1 MASETTVAAA
11 KHDRSIVIRDMLVFQ
26 FKLVVD
32 GLLDVV
38 LLPLSLIV
46 GSVSIIGN
54 RPKQRSEFY
63 ELLRFGRRTERW
75 INLFGAAERRLE
87 PGTDVDNNPAGDLDD
102 VVSRVET
109 FLVEECRKRGV
120 TVPTRQSIDA
130 ALKALRRPGK
140 LGDAPPESAVDQ
152 KDFDPG

>member
-1 MASETTVAAA
+1 MASETTVAAD

-32 GLLDVV
+32 GLLDLV
-38 LLPLSLIV
+38 LLPLSLLV

-54 RPKQRSEFY
+54 RPKERSEFY

-87 PGTDVDNNPAGDLDD
+87 PATEVENDSASDLDD
-102 VVSRVET
+102 MVSRVET

-120 TVPTRQSIDA
+120 TAPTRQSIDA
-130 ALKALRRPGK
+130 ALNSLRRPGK
-140 LGDAPPESAVDQ
+140 AGPAPPESESR
-152 KDFDPG
+152 